1 VSPSTDQCHILV
13 HGYLLINTKMAAS
26 NSSDPEKLSEIGKLL
41 QQARERSERTIEDMA
56 KKMGLRAEQIQ
67 AIEMGNPE
75 PFKKNVQPM
84 IWYARLY
91 AKKLGIELPELVFM
105 DIKRADGHPYAPIPP
120 IPAFLIKAKSKEN
133 D

>member
-1 VSPSTDQCHILV
+1 VSPSSDQCHILV
-13 HGYLLINTKMAAS
+13 HGYLLINTKMATS
-26 NSSDPEKLSEIGKLL
+26 NSSDPEKLSEVGKLL

-75 PFKKNVQPM
+75 PFKKNAQPM

-91 AKKLGIELPELVFM
+91 AKKLVFM
-105 DIKRADGHPYAPIPP
+105 DIKRADGNPSAPIPP
-120 IPAFLIKAKSKEN
+120 IPAFLIKEKSKEN

>member
-13 HGYLLINTKMAAS
+13 HGYLLINTKMATS

-84 IWYARLY
+84 IWYARL
-91 AKKLGIELPELVFM
+91 